1 MSAWLGV
8 GEPKLCRAS
17 LNVSLVQTQELLMVF
32 NKNVWWNLT
41 IGSSTALSWLTAKL
55 ILQLSGV
62 ADGPAL

>member
-32 NKNVWWNLT
+32 NKNVWWNLM
-41 IGSSTALSWLTAKL
+41 IWSSALSWLTAKL
-55 ILQLSGV
+55 ILHLSGV
-62 ADGPAL
+62 ADGPAP